1 MRQETRFKFNA
12 YLSRVAELNGIDAG
26 DVSKKFTVEPSV
38 TQTLM
43 NTMQESSDFLT
54 RINIVPVSEMK
65 GEKIGIGVTGS
76 IASTTDTAGG
86 TERQPKDFSKLAS
99 NKYEC
104 DQINFDFYIRYKTLD
119 LWARY
124 QDFQLRVRNAI
135 IKRQSLDLIMAG
147 FNGVRRA
154 ETSDRSSNPMLQDV
168 AVGWLQKYRN
178 EAPARVMSKVTDE
191 EGRATSEVIRVGKGG
206 DYASLDALVTG
217 LIESLSPSGRRR
229 LSAELAKRLRQSQQ
243 RRVMAQKAPDGTPY
257 APRQQQSAR
266 KKTGRVKRKMFAKLI
281 TSRFLHIRASPEQ
294 ASMEFYGGKSPK
306 IASVHQFGLSE
317 ENRKDGKKIDY
328 PARPLL
334 GFTGEDVQMIE
345 EIILAHLER

>member
-1 MRQETRFKFNA
+1 
-12 YLSRVAELNGIDAG
+12 
-26 DVSKKFTVEPSV
+26 
-38 TQTLM
+38 
-43 NTMQESSDFLT
+43 
-54 RINIVPVSEMK
+54 
-65 GEKIGIGVTGS
+65 
-76 IASTTDTAGG
+76 
-86 TERQPKDFSKLAS
+86 
-99 NKYEC
+99 
-104 DQINFDFYIRYKTLD
+104 
-119 LWARY
+119 
-124 QDFQLRVRNAI
+124 
-135 IKRQSLDLIMAG
+135 MAG
-147 FNGVRRA
+147 L
-154 ETSDRSSNPMLQDV
+154 T
-168 AVGWLQKYRN
+168 
-178 EAPARVMSKVTDE
+178 
-191 EGRATSEVIRVGKGG
+191 
-206 DYASLDALVTG
+206 
-217 LIESLSPSGRRR
+217 ESLSPSGRRR

>member
-1 MRQETRFKFNA
+1 MAGFLAAAGLIGGAASAAGHGLADSHKR
-12 YLSRVAELNGIDAG
+12 AG
-26 DVSKKFTVEPSV
+26 DVGGADVIF
-38 TQTLM
+38 QT
-43 NTMQESSDFLT
+43 
-54 RINIVPVSEMK
+54 
-65 GEKIGIGVTGS
+65 
-76 IASTTDTAGG
+76 ATTDNVFCL
-86 TERQPKDFSKLAS
+86 EHH
-99 NKYEC
+99 C
-104 DQINFDFYIRYKTLD
+104 
-119 LWARY
+119 
-124 QDFQLRVRNAI
+124 
-135 IKRQSLDLIMAG
+135 G
-147 FNGVRRA
+147 FHFRR
-154 ETSDRSSNPMLQDV
+154 
-168 AVGWLQKYRN
+168 
-178 EAPARVMSKVTDE
+178 
-191 EGRATSEVIRVGKGG
+191 
-206 DYASLDALVTG
+206 VTG